1 MSEALVILMGAL
13 SLSPLERYN
22 YTCETSYYNFTK
34 FWTNSGLC
42 PAGKIVH
49 NDIKSSLLSDAMQMN
64 LLYIAALPK
73 GAITHLRIH
82 WLLELM
88 QFEQFT
94 QSGVPIYDFSVLD
107 TFVTNLDDIGIYPVI
122 EFMGNLSEVF
132 IKNPNQNDFLW
143 ENLSY
148 QVVKHYLSK

>member
-1 MSEALVILMGAL
+1 MSEALVILMGTL

-22 YTCETSYYNFTK
+22 YTCETSYYNFPK

-107 TFVTNLDDIGIYPVI
+107 TFLMNLDDIGIYPVI
-122 EFMGNLSEVF
+122 EFMGNLSGVF
-132 IKNPNQNDFLW
+132 IKNPNRNDFLW

-148 QVVKHYLSK
+148 QVAKHYLSK